1 MIDEC
6 KDILKLALE
15 FKIHLIFA
23 VRKMLI
29 LVSFKV
35 SNELLTP
42 PKFMHFYTEFISS
55 FLF

>member
-15 FKIHLIFA
+15 FKIHLIFE
-23 VRKMLI
+23 VRKMLLI

-42 PKFMHFYTEFISS
+42 P
-55 FLF
+55 